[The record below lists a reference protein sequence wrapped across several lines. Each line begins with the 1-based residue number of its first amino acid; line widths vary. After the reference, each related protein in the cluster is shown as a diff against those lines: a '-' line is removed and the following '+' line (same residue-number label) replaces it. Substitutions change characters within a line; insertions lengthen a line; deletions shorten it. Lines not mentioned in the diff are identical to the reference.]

1 VNKDGA
7 VDFVSFLLSKE
18 GMEIF
23 RKNGQ
28 DPIVPF
34 STEQPEMIPE
44 KLKKY
49 LDTSN
54 PDGYD
59 DEK

>member
-1 VNKDGA
+1 
-7 VDFVSFLLSKE
+7 
-18 GMEIF
+18 MEIF

-54 PDGYD
+54 PEGYD